1 MRPDAVH
8 TIPVLDSSSPE
19 FEQVA
24 TRVPWP
30 GRDPCHGTQFFP
42 AVTTFGIPPGD
53 KVDLSVF
60 YINPGTDPEPAALC
74 DRHVDSEELF
84 VALQGDFLLAIAPRS
99 AFPPDPDELPDPSA
113 MTAFV
118 VHEGDAFIL
127 PTNTWHTGCWA
138 ADAAEQVTFL
148 MIISGH
154 RKGEEGKA
162 VDHEVRGFEGGG
174 GVLPQTVVS
183 L

>member
-1 MRPDAVH
+1 MSVYP
-8 TIPVLDSSSPE
+8 IPVLDSAAPE

-30 GRDPCHGTQFFP
+30 GRDPSQGTQFFP
-42 AVTTFGIPPGD
+42 AVTTFGIPASD
-53 KVDLSVF
+53 KVDVSVF

-84 VALQGDFLLAIAPRS
+84 VALQGDFLLAIAARS
-99 AFPPDPDELPDPSA
+99 TFPPDPDELPDPSA
-113 MTAFV
+113 MTAYV

-138 ADAAEQVTFL
+138 ADPAEPVTFL

-154 RKGEEGKA
+154 RKGEQGKA

-174 GVLPQTVVS
+174 GVMPQTQVG
-183 L
+183 